1 MQSREAEIWRIRGP
15 RNKLGREGMREEN
28 INHVSF
34 VPLVVLALGAGSEE
48 ISGNF

>member
-1 MQSREAEIWRIRGP
+1 MRVRGI
-15 RNKLGREGMREEN
+15 GWEGKGCEEEN
-28 INHVSF
+28 INLVSF